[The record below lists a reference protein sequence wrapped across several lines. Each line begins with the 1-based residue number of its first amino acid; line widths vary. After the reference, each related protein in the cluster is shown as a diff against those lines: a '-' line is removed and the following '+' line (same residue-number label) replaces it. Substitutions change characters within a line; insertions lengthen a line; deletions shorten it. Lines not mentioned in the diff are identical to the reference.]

1 MISANINISGI
12 RMTERMWMNF
22 KDNVVTYGPNII
34 YAIFVFMIGLY
45 VCRWIKSLTKKFLMK
60 LSADRAI
67 TNFIVYAIYTLC
79 VISLIITCLGIAG
92 IPTISFVAVLSAAGF
107 AIGLAF
113 KETLSNV
120 ASGIIIL
127 FFKPF
132 RVGDYIFGS
141 GVEGT
146 VSDIHIFSTILNTP
160 DNKTIVVP
168 NFNLTSDNVIN
179 YTHQERR
186 RIDLAFDV
194 AYNTDIR
201 KVKNIL
207 EKIFKSEPK
216 ILDDP
221 KPIIG
226 LNTLGDNAMQ
236 VVAKPWVKT
245 EDYWDVYYEI
255 MEKIKKQFDENGVEI
270 PFQHRVI
277 YYKNAEEMKSN
288 NDEI

>member
-1 MISANINISGI
+1 MVSTNISGI
-12 RMTERMWMNF
+12 KMTERMWINF
-22 KDNVVTYGPNII
+22 KDNIVTYGPNII
-34 YAIFVFMIGLY
+34 YSLFIFIIGLY
-45 VCRWIKSLTKKFLMK
+45 ICRLIKKLTKKFLLK
-60 LSADRAI
+60 LNADRAI
-67 TNFIVYAIYTLC
+67 TNFIVYSIYTLC

-92 IPTISFVAVLSAAGF
+92 IPTVSFVAVLSATGF

-132 RVGDYIFGS
+132 RVGDYIAGS

-146 VSDIHIFSTILNTP
+146 VSDIHIFSTILSTP

-186 RIDLAFDV
+186 RIDLSFDV

-201 KVKNIL
+201 KVKYIL
-207 EKIFKSEPK
+207 ESIFKSEPK
-216 ILDDP
+216 ILNDP

-245 EDYWDVYYEI
+245 EDYWDVYYDI

-277 YYKNAEEMKSN
+277 YYKNIEEIKN
-288 NDEI
+288 NKDEI

>member
-1 MISANINISGI
+1 MMSTNINITGI
-12 RMTERMWMNF
+12 KMTERMWMNF
-22 KDNVVTYGPNII
+22 KDNVVTYGPNVI
-34 YAIFVFMIGLY
+34 YALFILMVGLY
-45 VCRWIKSLTKKFLMK
+45 LCRLIKRFTKKFLTK
-60 LSADRAI
+60 LNADKAI
-67 TNFIVYAIYTLC
+67 TNFIVYTIYTLS

-92 IPTISFVAVLSAAGF
+92 IPTVSFVAVLSAAGF

-132 RVGDYIFGS
+132 RVGDYIAGS

-146 VSDIHIFSTILNTP
+146 VTDIHIFSTILSTP

-179 YTHQERR
+179 YTYQERR
-186 RIDLAFDV
+186 RIDLSFDV
-194 AYNTDIR
+194 AYDTDIR
-201 KVKNIL
+201 KVKSIL
-207 EKIFKSEPK
+207 EKIFREESK
-216 ILDDP
+216 ILNDP

-245 EDYWDVYYEI
+245 EDYWNVYYDI
-255 MEKIKKQFDENGVEI
+255 MEKVKKQFDENKIEI

-277 YYKNAEEMKSN
+277 YYKNIEELQN
-288 NDEI
+288 NNGEI